1 MSEDLSAMVRT
12 GVTYILLSCVTIFV
26 VVGVILASQNLSRV
40 VAMNSENVVMMEQ
53 STLVECSGK
62 HMSGAACY
70 RICSDYQGAIVPGK
84 FKILVDGNTY
94 YNVEDLV
101 TKKLFNRTY
110 YFNST
115 CIDGAMW
122 HITLEAID

>member
-12 GVTYILLSCVTIFV
+12 GVTYIILSCVTIFV
-26 VVGVILASQNLSRV
+26 VVAVIIASQNISKV

-62 HMSGAACY
+62 NMSGAACY

-84 FKILVDGNTY
+84 FKIIVDGSTY
-94 YNVEDLV
+94 YNIEDLV
-101 TKKLFNRTY
+101 EQKMFNRTY
-110 YFNST
+110 YFDST
-115 CIDGAMW
+115 CIDGSMW
-122 HITLEAID
+122 HITLRAIN